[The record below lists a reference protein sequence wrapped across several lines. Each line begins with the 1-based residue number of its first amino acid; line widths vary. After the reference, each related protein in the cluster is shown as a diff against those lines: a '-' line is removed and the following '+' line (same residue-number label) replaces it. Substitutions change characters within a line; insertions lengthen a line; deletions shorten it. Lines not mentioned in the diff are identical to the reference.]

1 MALLDSHAAFVVH
14 CNKIDGS
21 GWLRNLMS
29 RQGLR
34 TFSDLGFA
42 IGTPQ
47 TPATSVEFEAFCT
60 QINSGVDMTISE
72 ISRVRRLHFEACT
85 MIVAHQVLGD
95 AGADGVKKLPQAE
108 TSQVGSTT
116 GSTYPGCPSQE
127 SCSQAMPL

>member
-1 MALLDSHAAFVVH
+1 MALVDSNAAFVVH

-29 RQGLR
+29 RQNLR
-34 TFSDLGFA
+34 SFSDLGFA

-85 MIVAHQVLGD
+85 MIVAHTKQQVLGD
-95 AGADGVKKLPQAE
+95 AGKNK
-108 TSQVGSTT
+108 
-116 GSTYPGCPSQE
+116 PGWFNNRHD
-127 SCSQAMPL
+127 